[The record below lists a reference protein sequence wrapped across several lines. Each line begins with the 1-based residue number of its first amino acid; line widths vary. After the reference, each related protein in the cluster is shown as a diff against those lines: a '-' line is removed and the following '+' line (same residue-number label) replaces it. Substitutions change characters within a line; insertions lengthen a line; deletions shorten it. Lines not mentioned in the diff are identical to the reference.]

1 LRIIT
6 DAMKGNRPPRSTS
19 GRAGLKEIDLHLK
32 PAQSAADVIERQ
44 ISRFRGEL
52 EGAIRRG
59 EKEIIFIHG
68 VGSGKLKE
76 EIRKIL
82 REEYSSCGFQD
93 APFSRYGYGGATLV
107 TMRK

>member
-1 LRIIT
+1 
-6 DAMKGNRPPRSTS
+6 MNGNRSPKGTP
-19 GRAGLKEIDLHLK
+19 GRAGPREIDLHLK
-32 PAQSAADVIERQ
+32 PAQSVADVIERQ
-44 ISRFRGEL
+44 ITRFRGEL

-68 VGSGKLKE
+68 VGSGRLKE

-82 REEYSSCGFQD
+82 KEEYPACGFQD

-107 TMRK
+107 STRK